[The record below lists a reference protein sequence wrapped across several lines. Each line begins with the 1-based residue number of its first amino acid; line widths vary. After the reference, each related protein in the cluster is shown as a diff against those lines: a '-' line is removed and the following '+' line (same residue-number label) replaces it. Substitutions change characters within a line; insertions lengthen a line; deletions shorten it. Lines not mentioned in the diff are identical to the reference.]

1 MNAQFNNLFEEQKAM
16 FVYSKGQERFEKIYN
31 TILNCKMLGKLGEL
45 SIRGGAV
52 PTAQD
57 FATVVTSNWSI
68 ALKFDQ
74 ATNTIASL
82 IALQIWDKLYNQVY
96 HIDSEERVYAIAL
109 AIVRYNNRR
118 L

>member
-1 MNAQFNNLFEEQKAM
+1 MNTQFNNLFEEQKAM
-16 FVYSKGQERFEKIYN
+16 FVYSKGQERYEKIYN
-31 TILNCKMLGKLGEL
+31 TMANSKMLKKLGEL
-45 SIRGGAV
+45 SIKGHAV

-57 FATVVTSNWSI
+57 FTTVATSNWNI

-82 IALQIWDKLYNQVY
+82 IALDIWNKIYNRVY
-96 HIDSEERVYAIAL
+96 HIDSEERVYVIAL